1 MDLPQ
6 QQTGKFYLKWPWN
19 VVVYVALALLLRIF
33 SIPVILLLMAWNKKQ
48 QPDGPEEGYCLQR
61 TRRQLAR
68 LGWALLYLLIAACCG
83 VVFFMQLQADR
94 SAWRLEDWAVL
105 AVSGVVA
112 FGGLLLGVYETCTD
126 LRDAFF
132 PERSRLARSIRSQ
145 LPYSDE
151 APDVKELFA
160 MVDRDIRENGQWFD
174 RVAVGREWVLGDDVS
189 AISRIRVV
197 FGRDEIKTRISKNRR
212 QTTRII
218 ELHILDDRRQVQITS
233 LRNPGEL
240 EALLACLKLRAPAA
254 LFRPYQ
260 EFSDYSGKSE
270 EEWATLERAYQRR
283 LTQRQMET
291 VRQEYA
297 AAQGNP
303 AFAFTDSHGQRTSR
317 FDRRTVEEQLS
328 KLQEGAQP
336 ISLEILEPIPVPGL
350 HGARLVC
357 LYAGAVHGGLLLTAK
372 MQMAGGG
379 YRLFAKAAD
388 MPEIQEALA
397 GLLERRQPPDF
408 SDLSLWKPLQAAD
421 QARQSQQKKLVYA
434 DSLGATR
441 EFTSFSQ
448 RDVELVGEG
457 LTSGRYTAA
466 ALYAGAWY
474 LYLQAGDRMDG
485 RITVNADCPGPDG
498 LRVFEIKCT
507 SSQAKTWLLAMND
520 GTFAP
525 DFSQWKDITKRFQ
538 KQADRT

>member
-126 LRDAFF
+126 PRDAFF

-303 AFAFTDSHGQRTSR
+303 AFAFTDLHGQRTSR

-350 HGARLVC
+350 HGARLTC
-357 LYAGAVHGGLLLTAK
+357 LYAGAVHGGTASDSKNAGGRGRIPVFCQGGGHAGDPRDPCRSAGEPAVPRLLGPVPVEAASDGRSGPAVTAEEAGLRGQPGCHPGIYQFLTAGCGAGRGRAC
-372 MQMAGGG
+372 QRAIHGCRPVCRGLVSVLAGRTGWMAGSPSTPAVPARTGCG
-379 YRLFAKAAD
+379 Y
-388 MPEIQEALA
+388 
-397 GLLERRQPPDF
+397 
-408 SDLSLWKPLQAAD
+408 
-421 QARQSQQKKLVYA
+421 
-434 DSLGATR
+434 
-441 EFTSFSQ
+441 
-448 RDVELVGEG
+448 
-457 LTSGRYTAA
+457 
-466 ALYAGAWY
+466 
-474 LYLQAGDRMDG
+474 
-485 RITVNADCPGPDG
+485 
-498 LRVFEIKCT
+498 LR
-507 SSQAKTWLLAMND
+507 
-520 GTFAP
+520 
-525 DFSQWKDITKRFQ
+525 
-538 KQADRT
+538 